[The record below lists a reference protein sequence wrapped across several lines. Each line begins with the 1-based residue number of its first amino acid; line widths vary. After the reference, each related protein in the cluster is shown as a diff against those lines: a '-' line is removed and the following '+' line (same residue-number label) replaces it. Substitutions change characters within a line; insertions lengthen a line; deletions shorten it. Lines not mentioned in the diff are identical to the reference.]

1 MREPTAGENGYE
13 GVSPADNRT
22 AVRLGDTIDPAG
34 GMDSSRVL
42 RCVGGHV
49 GDAVLRNVRP
59 PLVVWVRDG
68 QQVVPDSRITITE
81 SAPAGGLRNQSDL
94 QISNFGFPD
103 AGVYQC
109 IFTDV
114 DSGAEV
120 ITTTPL
126 RLDAGWSQ
134 MCVHS
139 CNLLQYSD

>member
-13 GVSPADNRT
+13 GVSPTDNRT
-22 AVRLGDTIDPAG
+22 AVRLGGTIDPASVI
-34 GMDSSRVL
+34 DSSRVL

-49 GDAVLRNVRP
+49 GDAILQNIRP

-68 QQVVPDSRITITE
+68 EQIVPNSRITITE
-81 SAPAGGLRNQSDL
+81 STPAGGLRNQSDL
-94 QISNFGFPD
+94 QISNFGLSD

-126 RLDAGWSQ
+126 RLDTGWS
-134 MCVHS
+134 
-139 CNLLQYSD
+139 L